1 MTTVPTPSTR
11 KTGLASLGQALIDA
25 HRALSIAVAM
35 LLSAVLL
42 ALAPDARA
50 GPYNT
55 TSEDGESRL
64 MLRGHDPVAYFT
76 QGKHVP
82 GKAEFRSE
90 HDGVAF
96 RFASAEHKATFD
108 REPEKY
114 APQYG
119 GYCSNGI
126 AYGIPWSGDPDT
138 WKIIDGKLYI
148 FGGEASRR
156 YFLIDEARNAALARK
171 YWNDE
176 VNGSIGFLQRVR
188 RLIFRVPHYK
198 TGKELEDEYQRRL
211 KAGEIRPS

>member
-1 MTTVPTPSTR
+1 
-11 KTGLASLGQALIDA
+11 
-25 HRALSIAVAM
+25 
-35 LLSAVLL
+35 
-42 ALAPDARA
+42 
-50 GPYNT
+50 
-55 TSEDGESRL
+55 

-76 QGKHVP
+76 QGRHVP

-90 HDGVAF
+90 HDGVVY
-96 RFASAEHKATFD
+96 RFASAQHKAAFD
-108 REPEKY
+108 REPQKY

-126 AYGIPWSGDPDT
+126 AYGIPWGGDPDT

-148 FGGEASRR
+148 FGGEASKR
-156 YFLIDEARNAALARK
+156 YFLMDEARNATLARK

-176 VNGSIGFLQRVR
+176 IDGSIGLLQRVR